1 MEDVPDVDLGD
12 APADT
17 GTGAITTELPV
28 MNLVTPPK
36 KENLKFGVAGLHDD
50 AQAQI
55 RNNHNTVQIRKT
67 IYSAAALDST
77 FWPTAFLTFSLQII
91 IIALYMEGDF
101 RPFDI
106 EPLCCDWWEMFS
118 LALGRFVSYF
128 LIWTNTIADLQNAIN
143 LIFCTS
149 GTDRI
154 LGGFQLIVVLLYPF
168 AWVCAIQASE
178 TFKAA
183 LTSTGILAMFL
194 KLDETVSSILDLGL
208 LKREIGQLVHTI
220 ENPLP
225 PGYRETIMNIVL
237 MTYTVLSFFYIW
249 VVALDCYPI
258 AIVLW
263 IGFTVF
269 FFRAFYLDMKAAKGM
284 EKIKGTV
291 KHVLSEVIN
300 SSASQ
305 LNEGFA
311 PHKRQM
317 TSL

>member
-1 MEDVPDVDLGD
+1 MEEGDVDLGD
-12 APADT
+12 VPDA
-17 GTGAITTELPV
+17 GTHTNPTELPV
-28 MNLVTPPK
+28 MNLVTAPK

-50 AQAQI
+50 AQAEI
-55 RNNHNTVQIRKT
+55 RNNHGTVQIRKT

-101 RPFDI
+101 RPF
-106 EPLCCDWWEMFS
+106 EVSPLCCDAWEMFS

-128 LIWTNTIADLQNAIN
+128 LIWTNTVADLQNAIN

-168 AWVCAIQASE
+168 AWVCAIQESAN
-178 TFKAA
+178 FKEA

-225 PGYRETIMNIVL
+225 PGYRETIMNIAL
-237 MTYTVLSFFYIW
+237 MTYTILSFFYIW
-249 VVALDCYPI
+249 VVALDCYVI
-258 AIVLW
+258 AIILW
-263 IGFTVF
+263 VGFTVF
-269 FFRAFYLDMKAAKGM
+269 FFRAFYLDMKEAKAM
-284 EKIKGTV
+284 DKIKGLV
-291 KHVLSEVIN
+291 KHVKNDLINQSETDYKT
-300 SSASQ
+300 
-305 LNEGFA
+305 EGYA
-311 PHKRQM
+311 PNKRQM